1 MAEAIVE
8 TGRFRE
14 KLSLN
19 CDGVYVYMDA
29 TQGGAHGPSITL
41 HFALSTAQSR
51 ELAYKI
57 LASAE
62 ESEQRRNAHTS
73 EGNPSNGNR

>member
-1 MAEAIVE
+1 MADAIVE

-14 KLSLN
+14 KLSID
-19 CDGVYVYMDA
+19 CDEVFVFMDA
-29 TQGGAHGPSITL
+29 SQGNVHGPSITL

-57 LASAE
+57 LAAAE
-62 ESEQRRNAHTS
+62 ESDRKKTEKK
-73 EGNPSNGNR
+73 